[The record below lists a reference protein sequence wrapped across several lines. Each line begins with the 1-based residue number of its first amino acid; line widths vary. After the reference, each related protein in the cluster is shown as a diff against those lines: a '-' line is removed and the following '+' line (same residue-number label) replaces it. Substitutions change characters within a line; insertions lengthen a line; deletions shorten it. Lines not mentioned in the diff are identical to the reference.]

1 MVEPVQPKCDV
12 CSRIAAGG
20 LVGLDSDSI
29 GTSTDPV
36 SVEWR
41 LTSYRERSDA
51 APPPTLCRWGD
62 DCQAIAEA
70 SGAALRQWSMTG
82 KVARGTQGRW
92 RCFAVASR

>member
-1 MVEPVQPKCDV
+1 M
-12 CSRIAAGG
+12 
-20 LVGLDSDSI
+20 GLDTSL

-62 DCQAIAEA
+62 DCQAIASDRTPHLHRPCVGGVTIAKLSRRHQEQRCV
-70 SGAALRQWSMTG
+70 SG
-82 KVARGTQGRW
+82 V
-92 RCFAVASR
+92 